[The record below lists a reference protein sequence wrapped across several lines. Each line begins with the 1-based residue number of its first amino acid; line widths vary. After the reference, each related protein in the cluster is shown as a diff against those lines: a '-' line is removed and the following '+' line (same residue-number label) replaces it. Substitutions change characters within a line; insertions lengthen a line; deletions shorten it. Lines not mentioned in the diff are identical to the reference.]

1 MRAALLWGGR
11 CEETV
16 FPWPHEMP
24 LFALDMAGRKGCGS
38 IEGLQNL
45 HAEINPYK
53 VIY

>member
-1 MRAALLWGGR
+1 
-11 CEETV
+11 
-16 FPWPHEMP
+16 MP

-53 VIY
+53 VRYIKTRPCSKVCALFCAAGEG